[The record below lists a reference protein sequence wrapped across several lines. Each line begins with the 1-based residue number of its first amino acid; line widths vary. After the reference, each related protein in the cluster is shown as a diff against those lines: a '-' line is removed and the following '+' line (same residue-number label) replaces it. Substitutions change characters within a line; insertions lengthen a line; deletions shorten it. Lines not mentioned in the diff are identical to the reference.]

1 MAKESPDDLYED
13 DKWDFNDDGFGGMD
27 NFGMEDDSEDDDR
40 KPKGKFSSSVTRSLK
55 HVGKETAKG
64 VAAGIAKGVSDG
76 MPNVKSTYDLTTEA
90 MSELSRLKY
99 DVLDQARPI
108 INQTKKATKELLRQA
123 KGVIPFGIDQ
133 KIIDFIDRHSEPE
146 EDKREI
152 SIQEQRDNNLS
163 EMLGN
168 IFKLQTEKAIETQK
182 RAVVDRVID
191 EQLAKSRHAESVG
204 FLGDIK
210 SAIFYQSAFTKSV
223 FTSYL
228 KKDLE
233 LKLRH
238 LYVAQDQLNVLNVTA
253 RMLEQRLTAIAK
265 NTSLP
270 DSQKITATETAK
282 KMMRESFLS
291 NTGKKAQELFSSI
304 VTNIK
309 DQYVE
314 PFLSNLEMGNMAVE
328 GLAQMFE
335 AMNEAADSGFGS
347 NDVKWNSKTGLAGS
361 GTGFVGGVL
370 GTKLF
375 RKLYNKLD
383 PKSLKRIE
391 SYLSHGKSGLMAL
404 LRDKANDD
412 GILADFLSNVLPDL
426 DDATR
431 LTNVEFENLT
441 EGSKLTNKTVETI
454 ERVIPGFL
462 SLQTKFLEMIATQNM
477 NVKALSWDFAKQR
490 FVTQNEKD
498 NEFIAN
504 AFGSKEDRT
513 RRLRASADRT
523 VEIINTHGDK
533 RSRNNLLIS
542 HRNIADDFE
551 KFKIALA
558 TSGKY
563 LTIDESFLDTC
574 KIIAS
579 GKYRSEDTDVTSE
592 DVWKFGFSK
601 CKYPQAV
608 ASFLVMLLT
617 TRTGVFNKSAA
628 WELQHDIL
636 NTGDELM
643 RSVKDTILEAERRG
657 DVETL
662 NHFGSRDANGNWYF
676 DKSSYINSFTDDIS
690 VQNQLTAT
698 DEKYDRYGNREI
710 VNEKK
715 AGEKAFDF
723 LKKAITGTSKGAAGN
738 FMDMFKSGADN
749 VARFLYNYTFGLGKT
764 DKQKEKGYEKIKN
777 KAVKGW
783 DTAKNKVS
791 STFHA
796 IGEYASDKIDDITNM
811 AYHFLID
818 INETKPLA
826 KLLFVKTG
834 KGKKAKYVL
843 KQQLSGMELAEFFG
857 DSNNSKARRALQ
869 WIKENSGN
877 FLVTA
882 IIENSEALQTLMA
895 LTEEHEFVTTNAK
908 GKEEVVT
915 KSAIDEILAIKNIK
929 EREAKIPEIIKR
941 HEDLSLI
948 KDRAQETIRALEKTE
963 RSRTVDKIAS
973 GNIKAVKAEKP
984 SETKTMLKVLE
995 NSYLELQ
1002 YMRSYLFD
1010 IAAIKVTETSRS
1022 LEELRR
1028 GYAAVNPLHEKAR
1041 NEELKKQRIEK
1052 EKREF
1057 EERNKQILAEKAN
1070 KETKALQDFL
1080 GSDKNA
1086 QMNVPLKKP
1095 GKAQTKYGAD
1105 ILTTINADNVRGAEE
1120 EEEQYNTAREK
1131 LLHTIKIRTSERRK
1145 NLELA
1150 KTYVDSKGNKFKL
1163 TEAQVDDL
1171 IKLDR
1176 LKLEEQ
1182 LKQLDENHEEAQ
1194 KQFKK
1199 NQVKDKKTAIS
1210 RNEMMMDAAFGQR
1223 AHFYQT
1229 DKSGNIKVDMTG
1241 GTIRFELSDEGKF
1254 YLGENDTGGYFRE
1267 KKQAK
1272 EDYDTRR
1279 RQILAFIIQL
1289 HKRFG
1294 DKAFA
1299 GSKPIRE
1306 LCEQYLNAVKIYQ
1319 SNSNTSGTE
1328 YQKYEANVT
1337 SIGNELIAAV
1347 TRWMKKN
1354 SKLFNTDAF
1363 TRLENT
1369 VLSKLSELI
1378 FGNAEKNISSFE
1390 TVATNYGQYANGTK
1404 IKEHNEEV
1412 AKKVEEENKRQQ
1424 KINEEVEKYFE
1435 DIESDLDKLNSGKK
1449 VKTDFE
1455 SMLKTKIDLVDE
1467 ALANNVLIGQP
1478 DLSDEV
1484 KAKILENRNRL
1495 KGISDSYKK
1504 FQQDKEAAEQAKQA
1518 KKIEE
1523 ENEKENRTELNKI
1536 YKRFNI
1542 KKRTVDAVKYK
1553 QLMDWLADEQNSLT
1567 DEQKTAFKAI
1577 IDSDYKAYQQAQ
1589 ERKWSEAEGDTFIN
1603 DGTKLE
1609 KYGGV
1614 TNGITSILGGKGIA
1628 GEAGK
1633 ETILPHKANER
1644 FKKLIFNAVAMTF
1657 GREKAFEVLD
1667 SLDPNE
1673 LTLRQLGI
1681 FDNTKR
1687 FADGATVSTTAPKKE
1702 RKVNSKSSTNEIL
1715 LAQLDVLKEIKE
1727 HTLFGVNLDVLS
1739 RIYGDGKDLLKAL
1752 KGKAGDFWDATL
1764 DKLSS
1769 AKEKSKGFFAKRW
1782 DNIKS
1787 LGGMAWTGAKNIATM
1802 PFSFWAGA
1810 ITNKQCAVYKLTPSD
1825 KIPLGDPLI
1834 DESDWE
1840 SGLFAD
1846 PKFEKKIKST
1856 DDIKGPVWDG
1866 DGKQRIKESDIKAG
1880 LCDADRKPISN
1891 FARKTGRFFR
1901 NIIVGAVDKVLSWK
1915 PLELLKSAVTLPF
1928 KIAHF
1933 LNKRNCDVYSKR
1945 APKKMLVSAKALA
1958 DGYLVDEEGNKVTA
1972 ATDIKGCLWWAKIE
1986 ANGEKAGTIAIEQ
1999 DDIDAGLIDEDGD
2012 DIKTRV
2018 GLLASLG
2025 LTGMEKAWGAV
2036 STVGSVAWK
2045 VTKHIAKKLFV
2056 AKDKHIDV
2064 YVRNDD
2070 GELEVKLK
2078 GKDIA
2083 NGKYLIKRDGKFSV
2097 LDSAYGIDG
2106 EVYTNSKHKKCILEL
2121 DDIKAGLF
2129 DEDGNKLTKYRG
2141 MSLVGAAGSMLW
2153 SGTKKVWGAIGKG
2166 VKGLGTLIGNVWN
2179 GGKDFLSSIFSK
2191 IGQGVKSTG
2200 WFLNR
2205 KDLEEV
2211 VGDRLL
2217 DIYHLLYVRLPK
2229 PRVVSGD
2236 ADGDGDRDGSYE
2248 DYMQRQKERKAAKS
2262 KAKAEKKSSGKKSDD
2277 KVSKDEINDVIKDT
2291 VDNKGSFLDNL
2302 IDFLTI
2308 KALLKG
2314 NGGGDVKKGF
2324 IRRTLGKLF
2333 DTKIAQ
2339 KGKDIAKKGKDIA
2352 WNATKGVGKAAG
2364 KGVWGAAK
2372 GVGKGIFGGGK
2383 LAGRAAAGA
2392 ARLAA
2397 TATGIAGRAAFGAAA
2412 GLLTGVANIW
2422 NPVGWALLAVSI
2434 GSAIYDINKTNPLEA
2449 KWQRVKFKWYGATKA
2464 GVTFEFAH
2472 EDYLKDLE
2480 KATFKAMKEGRYIS
2494 VSELEHFGRNTGM
2507 LYSSNDTAILDR
2519 IGGGNTFVNDMR
2531 DDKANRLEYLKNWY
2545 ACRFY
2550 PTFEMYTTFVK
2561 SHEENGDP
2569 DDFPDVTL
2577 IPYAIT
2583 DDLCEEFDK
2592 TCSRLKQEFK
2602 DLEDYEL
2609 DNPEKYKAWLSKK
2622 QQAEDERRASMTE
2635 LERKLED
2642 SKKSIGDDD
2651 AWNYSSTADNFSQMW
2666 YNLKNWNWLDAT
2678 GDLVL
2683 GVVSTVTDTFFGAVK
2698 QIGNLFM
2705 KSNNYVA
2712 WADIRKEA
2720 YGISGDADIEN
2731 VRQLEEIA
2739 NRIWM
2744 GKRKQLTRSEI
2755 EDLID
2760 DMLDGKESY
2769 KDFVNT
2775 AMNECETDEDTAK
2788 VIVNNYILTWFKK
2801 RFITVNKLFVATI
2814 CSLTGE
2820 NPGDMLDVD
2829 DIPEELQGEA
2839 LDKFA
2844 KDAMK
2849 FVHDAGADEFIMDTD
2864 AFSMYLFK
2872 HGIKELEDS
2881 NLLKGELSASDKF
2894 DEERSNMLNH
2904 YKKSWDKLWSGD
2916 IPGALSDFGQ
2926 GVWGSFKVVGAAF
2939 VGLGN
2944 YIAYKFADWFGDTV
2958 NEAQWKERFTVYNL
2972 PEPVLTAIMA
2982 GNGDKYIS
2990 IIEKLEEIAI
3000 KILDGETSLLD
3011 SDTRNEITAKIH
3023 ELCKNTFATPDA
3035 VNNLPKIGREEY
3047 AKRLKQM
3054 QNTREKYSKFYLY
3067 WFKAVF
3073 LKQVALLAT
3082 VIRNITHKKTGA
3094 IDVDDIPEDMSA
3106 EVLEGFL
3113 KEAKVINNNADNVG
3127 LNKESY
3133 LRFTEDSTKRNK
3145 NSAAYKQEQAE
3156 AVETQKRAQ
3165 QKAAAASA
3173 SGKSADRKNL
3183 MNFKFDAVKVRD
3195 DFHGLASQ
3203 VAMVLSQMGVTGNSY
3218 YNKSSAFDKVFTELY
3233 GFSVGTTT
3241 RADAK
3246 SKLMKL
3252 VTDLEVYVFNDK
3264 YKEDKL
3270 NDLLKQIGMATG
3282 LFQIESHWYRSDT
3295 IGDAD
3300 TIMNKKLVFLKDWY
3314 NKRFV
3319 PAYIT
3324 LMMVMQAIELSKP
3337 DTPVTSDL
3345 VLGLD
3350 TITFAKV
3357 LKLWRDIANTN
3368 LLDHSIAPTLES
3380 YNKSSGKE
3388 GESKAKSDIEELQKK
3403 RGGNPS
3409 PKEQREQAEKVY
3421 LADLKQKADN
3431 RQISLR
3437 GQGLPDRFQQAPT
3450 RQLNQSDV
3458 PQKYASGGIVWG
3470 ETNLDFGIAGEAGPE
3485 SVIPLRND
3493 SRFDS
3498 LISESV
3504 GMVKGRGAAEA
3515 VSNILKGK
3523 AGLNSEL
3530 PSKDLFKSVSSFFKS
3545 TSGDLNGLSRIL
3557 DIDKLSARDLLAG
3570 LFGLQLMNLS
3580 LMGRGSLDGK
3590 MSTVV
3595 TNKDTSSDDT
3605 SPLSKIK
3612 NMFSSLGDSIA
3623 NNGIVGTISN
3633 GVSSFMGSAS
3643 SVVSGIANTFT
3654 GGSSNI
3660 KPASSTRSGSDANK
3674 ANMMKIWKALKSAGW
3689 TEESIAGLL
3698 GNIKKESGVESV
3710 RMQGD
3715 LAKDRSK
3722 SNKYT
3727 ANCENN
3733 KQSFVRDSVGYGL
3746 CQWTYP
3752 TRKAALYDFAHE
3764 RKKSIGDFD
3773 TQVEF
3778 IKHEVSSN
3786 YPGVLKQVKSCKDVV
3801 KATEIILKKYEQP
3814 AKMNDPAELRERA
3827 GYAIEIYKMLSGV
3840 SEADLDAGIVRG
3852 SGSRND
3858 GSMVNTGA
3866 GAAGSPQNDGA
3877 AGSPQNAGAAGN
3889 YQNDGSISNGDVALP
3904 TQSNV
3909 ITSQF
3914 GPRNVKGGSK
3924 NHRGIDLRA
3933 RTGDPI
3939 FSMMDGVVQGTDGKY
3954 NSIAIDHG
3962 NGIAAK
3968 YLHNSQILTSPGQSV
3983 HKGDVIALAG
3993 GKGPE
3998 GATQYASHLHLGI
4011 SKNGQTL
4018 DPEVFLRSHGID
4030 LKIKDGG
4037 AAHGAPASDADT
4049 IGDSGSKAEMVKNLS
4064 IVPTAA
4070 SNVLDKQSN
4079 ISSTP
4084 FISHQQ
4090 RNQIST
4096 SPVKAGEDMDASTVM
4111 DQQKLSELQ
4120 IMANLLKDIKDIL
4133 IADDKQEV
4141 SEKPQAV
4148 AKPSED
4154 TSKLDKLITAINDL
4168 TRSISSK
4175 TDTGS
4180 TKPAPTVRP
4189 SASKERSFGFPLN
4202 IAKA

>member
-40 KPKGKFSSSVTRSLK
+40 KPKGKFNSSVTRSLK

-328 GLAQMFE
+328 GVAQMFE

-347 NDVKWNSKTGLAGS
+347 NDVKWDSKTGLAGS
-361 GTGFVGGVL
+361 GTGFVGDIL

-404 LRDKANDD
+404 LRDKANGD
-412 GILADFLSNVLPDL
+412 GIISDFLSNVLPDL
-426 DDATR
+426 DDATQ
-431 LTNVEFENLT
+431 LKNVEFANLT

-498 NEFIAN
+498 NEFITN

-574 KIIAS
+574 KVIAS
-579 GKYRSEDTDVTSE
+579 GKYRNGDTDVTSE
-592 DVWKFGFSK
+592 DVWKYGFTK

-662 NHFGSRDANGNWYF
+662 NRFGSRDANGNWYF

-723 LKKAITGTSKGAAGN
+723 LKKAITGTSKGAAGT
-738 FMDMFKSGADN
+738 FMDVFKSGADN

-764 DKQKEKGYEKIKN
+764 DKQKEKGYEKIKS

-783 DTAKNKVS
+783 DTAKNKVG

-929 EREAKIPEIIKR
+929 EREAKIPEIIKK

-1052 EKREF
+1052 EKRDF

-1105 ILTTINADNVRGAEE
+1105 ILTTINAGNVRDAEE
-1120 EEEQYNTAREK
+1120 EEEQYNAAREK

-1279 RQILAFIIQL
+1279 RQILAFIVQL
-1289 HKRFG
+1289 YKRFG
-1294 DKAFA
+1294 DKVFA
-1299 GSKPIRE
+1299 GSEPIRE
-1306 LCEQYLNAVKIYQ
+1306 LCKQYLEAIDIRQ
-1319 SNSNTSGTE
+1319 RNSNVRGTE

-1337 SIGNELIAAV
+1337 SIGNELITTV
-1347 TRWMKKN
+1347 TRWMKNN
-1354 SKLFNTDAF
+1354 SKLINTDKF

-1412 AKKVEEENKRQQ
+1412 AKKVEEENNRQKQ
-1424 KINEEVEKYFE
+1424 INEEVETYFNK
-1435 DIESDLDKLNSGKK
+1435 IESDLDKLRGGKK
-1449 VKTDFE
+1449 VTADFE
-1455 SMLKTKIDLVDE
+1455 SMMKTKIDLVDE
-1467 ALANNVLIGQP
+1467 ALANNVLNGT
-1478 DLSDEV
+1478 DLSDEH
-1484 KAKILENRNRL
+1484 KAKILAQRNRL
-1495 KGISDSYKK
+1495 KGISDEYKNIL
-1504 FQQDKEAAEQAKQA
+1504 QAK
-1518 KKIEE
+1518 
-1523 ENEKENRTELNKI
+1523 ENEAELKEI
-1536 YKRFNI
+1536 YSNFGI
-1542 KKRTVDAVKYK
+1542 KKNKLTPEKYK
-1553 QLMDWLADEQNSLT
+1553 LLMDSLT
-1567 DEQKTAFKAI
+1567 DEQKSKFKDI
-1577 IDSDYKAYQQAQ
+1577 IDRDYKAYQQAQ
-1589 ERKWSEAEGDTFIN
+1589 ERKWTEAEGDTFIN

-1609 KYGGV
+1609 KYGGI
-1614 TNGITSILGGKGIA
+1614 TNGITSILGGRGIA

-1681 FDNTKR
+1681 FDDTKR

-1702 RKVNSKSSTNEIL
+1702 RKVNSKSSTNQIL
-1715 LAQLDVLKEIKE
+1715 LAQLDVLKEIRD

-1739 RIYGDGKDLLKAL
+1739 KIYGDGKDLLKAL

-1764 DKLSS
+1764 DKLAS

-1787 LGGMAWTGAKNIATM
+1787 LGSMAWTGAKNIATM

-1846 PKFEKKIKST
+1846 PEFKKKLKST

-1866 DGKQRIKESDIKAG
+1866 TGKQRIKESDIKAG
-1880 LCDADRKPISN
+1880 LCDAERKPISN

-1901 NIIVGAVDKVLSWK
+1901 NVIIGAVDKVLSWK
-1915 PLELLKSAVTLPF
+1915 PLELLKNAATLPF

-1945 APKKMLVSAKALA
+1945 APKRMLVSAKALA

-1986 ANGEKAGTIAIEQ
+1986 ANGKKAGTIAIEQ

-2025 LTGMEKAWGAV
+2025 LTGMEKAWSAV

-2064 YVRNDD
+2064 YIRNDD

-2229 PRVVSGD
+2229 RKVVSGD
-2236 ADGDGDRDGSYE
+2236 TDGDGDRDGSYE

-2291 VDNKGSFLDNL
+2291 VDNNGSFLDNL

-2333 DTKIAQ
+2333 DTKIA
-2339 KGKDIAKKGKDIA
+2339 KKGKDIV
-2352 WNATKGVGKAAG
+2352 WGATKGVGKAAG
-2364 KGVWGAAK
+2364 KGIWGATK
-2372 GVGKGIFGGGK
+2372 GVGKGIWGGGK

-2397 TATGIAGRAAFGAAA
+2397 TATGFAGRAAFGAAA
-2412 GLLTGVANIW
+2412 GMLTGIANIW
-2422 NPVGWALLAVSI
+2422 NPVGWAILAGTI
-2434 GSAIYDINKTNPLEA
+2434 GSTIYDINRTNPIDA
-2449 KWQRVKFKWYGATKA
+2449 KWQRVRFKWYGATKG
-2464 GVTFEFAH
+2464 GVAFEFAH

-2583 DDLCEEFDK
+2583 DNLCEEFDK

-2609 DNPEKYKAWLSKK
+2609 DNPEKYKAWLHKK
-2622 QQAEDERRASMTE
+2622 QQAEEDRRASMTE

-2642 SKKSIGDDD
+2642 SKKSIGDDG

-2666 YNLKNWNWLDAT
+2666 YNLKNWNWLDAS
-2678 GDLVL
+2678 GDFVL

-2698 QIGNLFM
+2698 QVGNLFM

-2731 VRQLEEIA
+2731 VRQLEEVA

-2769 KDFVNT
+2769 KDFVTT

-2844 KDAMK
+2844 KDALK
-2849 FVHDAGADEFIMDTD
+2849 FVHDAGADEFKMDTD

-2881 NLLKGELSASDKF
+2881 ELLKGELSAFDKF
-2894 DEERSNMLNH
+2894 DEEVSNTMNL
-2904 YKKSWDKLWSGD
+2904 YKKTWDKFWSGD
-2916 IPGALSDFGQ
+2916 WAGALSDFG
-2926 GVWGSFKVVGAAF
+2926 GALWGSVKVVGRAF

-2972 PEPVLTAIMA
+2972 PEPVMTAIMA

-2990 IIEKLEEIAI
+2990 IIEDLEEIAI

-3011 SDTRNEITAKIH
+3011 SDTRTEVIDKIH
-3023 ELCKNTFATPDA
+3023 ELCKNTFATPNA
-3035 VNNLPKIGREEY
+3035 VNNISKLSRESVVEQL
-3047 AKRLKQM
+3047 R
-3054 QNTREKYSKFYLY
+3054 QNVNTVEKYSKFYLY

-3073 LKQVALLAT
+3073 LKQCALLAT

-3106 EVLEGFL
+3106 EVLEAFL
-3113 KEAKVINNNADNVG
+3113 KEAKVINNNANNVG

-3133 LRFTEDSTKRNK
+3133 LQFIGDTTNRKKDSG
-3145 NSAAYKQEQAE
+3145 AYKQEQEDA
-3156 AVETQKRAQ
+3156 AETQNRAR
-3165 QKAAAASA
+3165 KMLTNAVISA
-3173 SGKSADRKNL
+3173 KGSKDIAKQFS
-3183 MNFKFDAVKVRD
+3183 NFKFDAVQLRD
-3195 DFHGLASQ
+3195 DLSHITKE
-3203 VAMVLSQMGVTGNSY
+3203 VALLIRRMGTDSKENRETKFSIAFNELCGIPYGQGKNNERCEIFAKLEEYIFEGNRDNDDINKQLTKLGELTGI
-3218 YNKSSAFDKVFTELY
+3218 FTL
-3233 GFSVGTTT
+3233 
-3241 RADAK
+3241 D
-3246 SKLMKL
+3246 
-3252 VTDLEVYVFNDK
+3252 
-3264 YKEDKL
+3264 EDGDNIEPDNIK
-3270 NDLLKQIGMATG
+3270 NQKI
-3282 LFQIESHWYRSDT
+3282 LFIRE
-3295 IGDAD
+3295 
-3300 TIMNKKLVFLKDWY
+3300 WY
-3314 NKRFV
+3314 NKRFL

-3324 LMMVMQAIELSKP
+3324 LLFVVQELGLCKP
-3337 DTPVTSDL
+3337 DQRVTRDL
-3345 VLGLD
+3345 VLSLD
-3350 TITFAKV
+3350 FMSFTTV
-3357 LKLWRDIANTN
+3357 LKCWVDYAKPNISDMDIT
-3368 LLDHSIAPTLES
+3368 PTLSS
-3380 YNKSSGKE
+3380 YEKSRNRKGK
-3388 GESKAKSDIEELQKK
+3388 SKAKSDIEELQKK
-3403 RGGNPS
+3403 RGNKPS

-3421 LADLKQKADN
+3421 LADLKQKADA

-3437 GQGLPDRFQQAPT
+3437 ERGLFDRFQQAPM
-3450 RQLNQSDV
+3450 RQLDQSDV

-3485 SVIPLRND
+3485 SIIPLRND

-3580 LMGRGSLDGK
+3580 LIGRGSLDGK
-3590 MSTVV
+3590 MTTGV
-3595 TNKDTSSDDT
+3595 TNKDASSTDT
-3605 SPLSKIK
+3605 SPFSKIK
-3612 NMFSSLGDSIA
+3612 NMFSSLSDSIA

-3633 GVSSFMGSAS
+3633 GLSSFMGSAS

-3660 KPASSTRSGSDANK
+3660 KPASSTRGGSDVNK

-3698 GNIKKESGVESV
+3698 GNIQKESGIESV

-3715 LAKDRSK
+3715 LARDRSK

-3764 RKKSIGDFD
+3764 RNKSIGDFD

-3778 IKHEVSSN
+3778 IKHEVSSK

-3801 KATEIILKKYEQP
+3801 AATEIILKKYEQP

-3852 SGSRND
+3852 SGSRNN

-3866 GAAGSPQNDGA
+3866 GAAGSP
-3877 AGSPQNAGAAGN
+3877 
-3889 YQNDGSISNGDVALP
+3889 QNDGSISNGDVALP

-3993 GKGPE
+3993 GKGPK

-4096 SPVKAGEDMDASTVM
+4096 STVKAGEDMDASTVM

-4141 SEKPQAV
+4141 IEKPQTV

-4154 TSKLDKLITAINDL
+4154 TSKLDRLITAITDL
-4168 TRSISSK
+4168 TRSISGK
-4175 TDTGS
+4175 VDTGT
-4180 TKPAPTVRP
+4180 TKPAPAVRP

>member
-27 NFGMEDDSEDDDR
+27 SFGMEDDSEEGDR
-40 KPKGKFSSSVTRSLK
+40 KPKGKFNSSVTRSLK

-64 VAAGIAKGVSDG
+64 VAAGIAKGISDG
-76 MPNVKSTYDLTTEA
+76 MPNVKNTYDLTTEA

-133 KIIDFIDRHSEPE
+133 KIIDFIDKHSEPE

-152 SIQEQRDNNLS
+152 SVQEQRDNNLS

-238 LYVAQDQLNVLNVTA
+238 LYVAQDQLNVLNVTS

-291 NTGKKAQELFSSI
+291 NTGKRAQELFSSI

-314 PFLSNLEMGNMAVE
+314 PFFSQIEMGNMAVE

-375 RKLYNKLD
+375 RKLYNKID

-404 LRDKANDD
+404 LRDKANGD
-412 GILADFLSNVLPDL
+412 GFISDFLANVLPDL
-426 DDATR
+426 DDATQ
-431 LTNVEFENLT
+431 LKNVEFANLT

-498 NEFIAN
+498 NEFITN

-551 KFKIALA
+551 RFKIALA
-558 TSGKY
+558 TSGRY

-579 GKYRSEDTDVTSE
+579 GKHRSEDTDVTSE
-592 DVWKFGFSK
+592 DVWKYGFSK

-662 NHFGSRDANGNWYF
+662 NRFGSRDANGNWYF
-676 DKSSYINSFTDDIS
+676 NKSSYIDSFTDDIS

-698 DEKYDRYGNREI
+698 DEKYDRYGNRER

-715 AGEKAFDF
+715 AGEKAYDF
-723 LKKAITGTSKGAAGN
+723 LKKAITGTSKGAAGTV
-738 FMDMFKSGADN
+738 MDMFKSGADN
-749 VARFLYNYTFGLGKT
+749 VARFLYKYTFGLGKT

-777 KAVKGW
+777 KVVKGL
-783 DTAKNKVS
+783 DTAKDKVN

-796 IGEYASDKIDDITNM
+796 LGEYASDKIDDVTNM

-843 KQQLSGMELAEFFG
+843 KQQLSGAELAEFFG

-877 FLVTA
+877 FLVEA

-915 KSAIDEILAIKNIK
+915 KSAIDEILGIKNIK

-1041 NEELKKQRIEK
+1041 NEELKKQRVEK
-1052 EKREF
+1052 EKRDF

-1086 QMNVPLKKP
+1086 QMNVPLKKLS
-1095 GKAQTKYGAD
+1095 KAQTKYGAD
-1105 ILTTINADNVRGAEE
+1105 ILSTINAGNVRSAEE
-1120 EEEQYNTAREK
+1120 EEEQYIAAREH

-1150 KTYVDSKGNKFKL
+1150 KTYIDSKGNKFKL

-1171 IKLDR
+1171 IKLDK

-1210 RNEMMMDAAFGQR
+1210 RNEMMMDAAFGRR

-1229 DKSGNIKVDMTG
+1229 DKAGNIKVDMTG

-1279 RQILAFIIQL
+1279 RQILAFIVQL
-1289 HKRFG
+1289 HKRF
-1294 DKAFA
+1294 DKKAFA
-1299 GSKPIRE
+1299 GSKTISE
-1306 LCEQYLNAVKIYQ
+1306 LCTRYLEAVDIYKR
-1319 SNSNTSGTE
+1319 NSNTRGTE
-1328 YQKYEANVT
+1328 YQKFEANVT
-1337 SIGNELIAAV
+1337 SIGNELITTV
-1347 TRWMKKN
+1347 TRWMKNN
-1354 SKLFNTDAF
+1354 SKLFNTDRF
-1363 TRLENT
+1363 THLENT
-1369 VLSKLSELI
+1369 VLLKLSELI

-1390 TVATNYGQYANGTK
+1390 TVATNYSQYANGTK

-1412 AKKVEEENKRQQ
+1412 AKKAEEERKRQDQ
-1424 KINEEVEKYFE
+1424 INEEVEKYFSN
-1435 DIESDLDKLNSGKK
+1435 IESDLDKLGSGGKK
-1449 VKTDFE
+1449 VTADFE
-1455 SMLKTKIDLVDE
+1455 SMMRTKIDLVDE
-1467 ALANNVLIGQP
+1467 ALANNVLNGT
-1478 DLSDEV
+1478 DLSDEH
-1484 KAKILENRNRL
+1484 KAKILAQRNRL
-1495 KGISDSYKK
+1495 KGISDKYKGIL
-1504 FQQDKEAAEQAKQA
+1504 QDKETAKQA
-1518 KKIEE
+1518 K
-1523 ENEKENRTELNKI
+1523 ENEAELKEI
-1536 YKRFNI
+1536 YSNLGI
-1542 KKRTVDAVKYK
+1542 KKNKLTPKKYK
-1553 QLMDWLADEQNSLT
+1553 QLMASLS
-1567 DEQKTAFKAI
+1567 DEQKAKFKTI
-1577 IDSDYKAYQQAQ
+1577 IDRDYNAYQQAQ
-1589 ERKWSEAEGDTFIN
+1589 AHKWSEAEGDTFIN
-1603 DGTKLE
+1603 NGTKLE
-1609 KYGGV
+1609 KYGGI
-1614 TNGITSILGGKGIA
+1614 TNGITSILGGRGIA

-1687 FADGATVSTTAPKKE
+1687 FADGATVSTTTPKKE
-1702 RKVNSKSSTNEIL
+1702 RKVNSKSSTNQIL
-1715 LAQLDVLKEIKE
+1715 LAQLDVLKEIRD

-1752 KGKAGDFWDATL
+1752 KGKAGDFWNATL
-1764 DKLSS
+1764 DKLAS

-1880 LCDADRKPISN
+1880 LCDAERKPISN

-1915 PLELLKSAVTLPF
+1915 PLELLKNAATLPF

-1945 APKKMLVSAKALA
+1945 APKRMLVSAKALT
-1958 DGYLVDEEGNKVTA
+1958 DGYLVDAEGNKVTA

-2025 LTGMEKAWGAV
+2025 LTGMEKAWSAV
-2036 STVGSVAWK
+2036 STAGSVAWK
-2045 VTKHIAKKLFV
+2045 VTKHIAKTLFV

-2064 YVRNDD
+2064 YIRNDD

-2083 NGKYLIKRDGKFSV
+2083 NGKYLIKRNGKFSV

-2166 VKGLGTLIGNVWN
+2166 VKGLGALIGNVWN

-2217 DIYHLLYVRLPK
+2217 DIYHLLYVRLPERK
-2229 PRVVSGD
+2229 VVSGD

-2277 KVSKDEINDVIKDT
+2277 KVSKDEINDVVKDT
-2291 VDNKGSFLDNL
+2291 IDNNGSLLDNL
-2302 IDFLTI
+2302 IDLLTL

-2314 NGGGDVKKGF
+2314 NGGGEVKKGF

-2339 KGKDIAKKGKDIA
+2339 KGKDIAKKGKDFA
-2352 WNATKGVGKAAG
+2352 WNATKKGVAATGKGIWGATKGVGKG
-2364 KGVWGAAK
+2364 LWG
-2372 GVGKGIFGGGK
+2372 GSK

-2397 TATGIAGRAAFGAAA
+2397 TATGFAGRAAFGAAA
-2412 GLLTGVANIW
+2412 GLMTGIANIW
-2422 NPVGWALLAVSI
+2422 NPVGWALLAGTI
-2434 GSAIYDINKTNPLEA
+2434 GSTIYDINRTNPVDA
-2449 KWQRVKFKWYGATKA
+2449 KWQRVRFKWYGATKA
-2464 GVTFEFAH
+2464 GVTFEFAQ

-2507 LYSSNDTAILDR
+2507 LYSSNSLAIDDR
-2519 IGGGNTFVNDMR
+2519 IGGINTFRNNIR

-2583 DDLCEEFDK
+2583 DNLCEEFDK

-2609 DNPEKYKAWLSKK
+2609 DNPEKYKAWLHKK
-2622 QQAEDERRASMTE
+2622 QQAEEDRRASMTE

-2683 GVVSTVTDTFFGAVK
+2683 GVVSTVADTLGGAIK

-2731 VRQLEEIA
+2731 VRQLEEVA

-2849 FVHDAGADEFIMDTD
+2849 FVHDAGADEFVMDTD

-2881 NLLKGELSASDKF
+2881 ELLKGELSNFDKF
-2894 DEERSNMLNH
+2894 DEEVSNTLNL
-2904 YKKSWDKLWSGD
+2904 YKKTWDKFWSGD

-2926 GVWGSFKVVGAAF
+2926 ALFGSVKVVGRGFA
-2939 VGLGN
+2939 GLGS
-2944 YIAYKFADWFGDTV
+2944 YIAYKFTDWFGDTA

-2972 PEPVLTAIMA
+2972 PEPIMTAIMA
-2982 GNGDKYIS
+2982 GNGDDYIS
-2990 IIEKLEEIAI
+2990 TIEDLEEIAI
-3000 KILDGETSLLD
+3000 KILDGETSLWD
-3011 SDTRNEITAKIH
+3011 SDTRNEIVDKIH
-3023 ELCKNTFATPDA
+3023 ILCKNTFATPDA
-3035 VNNLPKIGREEY
+3035 VNNLSKISREGIIE
-3047 AKRLKQM
+3047 RFTRDV
-3054 QNTREKYSKFYLY
+3054 NTVEKYSKFYLY

-3073 LKQVALLAT
+3073 LKQCALLAT
-3082 VIRNITHKKTGA
+3082 VVRNITHKKTGE
-3094 IDVDDIPEDMSA
+3094 IDVDDIPEDVSA
-3106 EVLEGFL
+3106 EVLEAFL
-3113 KEAKVINNNADNVG
+3113 KEAKVINNNANNVG

-3133 LRFTEDSTKRNK
+3133 LQFIGDTTSRKKDSG
-3145 NSAAYKQEQAE
+3145 AYKQEQEDA
-3156 AVETQKRAQ
+3156 AETQNRARQ
-3165 QKAAAASA
+3165 MLANAVISA
-3173 SGKSADRKNL
+3173 KDSKDVAKQFR
-3183 MNFKFDAVKVRD
+3183 NFKFDSVQLRD
-3195 DFHGLASQ
+3195 DLSHITKD
-3203 VAMVLSQMGVTGNSY
+3203 VAELLKHMGNDSEVNRESRFNMTFNELCGIPYGQGKNNERCEIFAELEELIFKGKRDDSDI
-3218 YNKSSAFDKVFTELY
+3218 NEQLTEL
-3233 GFSVGTTT
+3233 GKLTGIFTLDEDAEDIIDSDSVKN
-3241 RADAK
+3241 RK
-3246 SKLMKL
+3246 
-3252 VTDLEVYVFNDK
+3252 
-3264 YKEDKL
+3264 
-3270 NDLLKQIGMATG
+3270 I
-3282 LFQIESHWYRSDT
+3282 LFIRE
-3295 IGDAD
+3295 
-3300 TIMNKKLVFLKDWY
+3300 WY
-3314 NKRFV
+3314 NKRFL
-3319 PAYIT
+3319 PAYVT
-3324 LMMVMQAIELSKP
+3324 LLFVVQELGLCKP
-3337 DTPVTSDL
+3337 DQMVTRDL

-3350 TITFAKV
+3350 FVSFATV
-3357 LKLWRDIANTN
+3357 LKLWVKYARPNISDWDIT
-3368 LLDHSIAPTLES
+3368 PTLSS
-3380 YNKSSGKE
+3380 YEKSRGNV
-3388 GESKAKSDIEELQKK
+3388 GESKAVPEAKDLKDKLESKLSPEEKALKTRLEDLKRDAKNRQKSI
-3403 RGGNPS
+3403 
-3409 PKEQREQAEKVY
+3409 REQ
-3421 LADLKQKADN
+3421 
-3431 RQISLR
+3431 
-3437 GQGLPDRFQQAPT
+3437 GLFDRFQQT
-3450 RQLNQSDV
+3450 YMRQLDQSDV

-3523 AGLNSEL
+3523 AGLNSDL

-3590 MSTVV
+3590 MSTVI

-3633 GVSSFMGSAS
+3633 GLSSFMGSAS

-3654 GGSSNI
+3654 SGSSNI

-3698 GNIKKESGVESV
+3698 GNIQKESGIESV

-3715 LAKDRSK
+3715 LARDRSK

-3764 RKKSIGDFD
+3764 RNKSIGDFD

-3778 IKHEVSSN
+3778 IKHEISSK

-3866 GAAGSPQNDGA
+3866 GSAGSPQNDSSS
-3877 AGSPQNAGAAGN
+3877 GS

-3914 GPRNVKGGSK
+3914 GPRNVKGGSS

-3939 FSMMDGVVQGTDGKY
+3939 FSMMDGVVQGTNGKY
-3954 NSIAIDHG
+3954 NSIDIDHG

-3993 GKGPE
+3993 GKGPR

-4037 AAHGAPASDADT
+4037 PAHGAPASDADT
-4049 IGDSGSKAEMVKNLS
+4049 IGDSGSKAEMAKNLS

-4096 SPVKAGEDMDASTVM
+4096 STVKAGEDMDASTVM

-4141 SEKPQAV
+4141 HEKPQTV

-4154 TSKLDKLITAINDL
+4154 TSKLDRLITAITDL
-4168 TRSISSK
+4168 TRSISGK
-4175 TDTGS
+4175 TDTGT
-4180 TKPAPTVRP
+4180 TKPAPAVRP
-4189 SASKERSFGFPLN
+4189 SVSKERSFDFPLN